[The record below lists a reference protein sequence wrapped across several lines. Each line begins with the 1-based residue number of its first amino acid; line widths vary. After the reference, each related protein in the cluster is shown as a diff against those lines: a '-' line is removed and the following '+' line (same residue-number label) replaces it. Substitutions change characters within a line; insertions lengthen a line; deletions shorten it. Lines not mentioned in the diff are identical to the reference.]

1 MEIIA
6 PAALL
11 PPNFVIVVLASTCV
25 VAGAAR
31 VDSCCKTEQCHPNC
45 AAPAGILKRAW
56 LPTQPRVR
64 SRNVQTMSLF
74 QTRTHSARVNDDT
87 EEEHQNKNEKDK
99 KKEAREEE
107 TILEMGEGEG
117 QHRNLEV
124 GSWKARPS
132 HAVLSNLSADKGRTA
147 SGAAT
152 AHPMAAFK
160 MNRTAGIDS
169 DDKTGIGL
177 QPASRRQISRE
188 EDTILEM
195 GKREGQPR
203 NLEVGSWK
211 TSTSHAVLSNQS
223 ADNNRTASDAAT
235 ARATAAFKL
244 NRAAG
249 IDSDDKT
256 GISLQ
261 PASQRQFS
269 SSGLDFDANRATASA
284 PFASN
289 GTWHN
294 ALTTLHQL
302 VASLHSGLA
311 LARQNDAAASRWVLA
326 TALLAVAMV
335 VCVCFGGHKFC
346 LGANGSGTAAWSQ
359 ADIRARAARMAR
371 ARESMVRPGSMRH
384 LSDGTRRGSIS
395 SPSPSAR
402 ICAGPTDGWLTQE
415 SLLGLMAVP
424 PPPQQS
430 SYEDVSCLCV
440 SLVVP
445 PQCESLL
452 YVPMKP
458 KKSFHAVDKHGNRL
472 IGVELITGVQRGVE
486 LVAPTGSP
494 IAVCKRAAVCEHA
507 PEPVCGELFLMDG
520 NGEYFAT
527 IVPGGAD
534 GKQSFAGPR
543 VAWIVR
549 ASCGSEWLFRGDFD
563 SFTVQVTDRQNRM
576 LAITQPTDPVE
587 EHSHID
593 KMYMLRV
600 AGMMDISIVLCTI
613 LAVQH
618 LQ

>member
-1 MEIIA
+1 MEM
-6 PAALL
+6 AAHAAVLS
-11 PPNFVIVVLASTCV
+11 PNFMIMVLALTSIT
-25 VAGAAR
+25 AGGVR
-31 VDSCCKTEQCHPNC
+31 VDSCCSTEQCHQNC
-45 AAPAGILKRAW
+45 SAAVLEGAGFPLKLLVKSRSM
-56 LPTQPRVR
+56 QP
-64 SRNVQTMSLF
+64 MSLF
-74 QTRTHSARVNDDT
+74 QTERRSVRVTDDA
-87 EEEHQNKNEKDK
+87 EEEHQDGAA
-99 KKEAREEE
+99 KKEEIVLETEE
-107 TILEMGEGEG
+107 GGG
-117 QHRNLEV
+117 QHRDPEAA
-124 GSWKARPS
+124 SWKARPS
-132 HAVLSNLSADKGRTA
+132 HAILSNQGANNDRA
-147 SGAAT
+147 ESGVAT
-152 AHPMAAFK
+152 AH
-160 MNRTAGIDS
+160 
-169 DDKTGIGL
+169 
-177 QPASRRQISRE
+177 
-188 EDTILEM
+188 
-195 GKREGQPR
+195 
-203 NLEVGSWK
+203 
-211 TSTSHAVLSNQS
+211 
-223 ADNNRTASDAAT
+223 
-235 ARATAAFKL
+235 ATAAFKL
-244 NRAAG
+244 HRTAG
-249 IDSDDKT
+249 IASENKT
-256 GISLQ
+256 KMDLQ

-527 IVPGGAD
+527 IVP
-534 GKQSFAGPR
+534 SGPHD
-543 VAWIVR
+543 VPNAEKPLAAWIVR
-549 ASCGSEWLFRGDFD
+549 AHCGTEWFFHGDFD
-563 SFTVQVTDRQNRM
+563 SHAVQVTNRQGKI
-576 LAITQPTDPVE
+576 LAMTQPSLE
-587 EHSHID
+587 QHSEFGD
-593 KMYMLRV
+593 TYKLRV
-600 AGMMDISIVLCTI
+600 SELMDVAIVLCTLLGI
-613 LAVQH
+613 HH
-618 LQ
+618 LR

>member
-261 PASQRQFS
+261 PASQRQVS
-269 SSGLDFDANRATASA
+269 SSGLDFDTKRAAASA
-284 PFASN
+284 PFASDGN
-289 GTWHN
+289 RHN
-294 ALTTLHQL
+294 SSTAFQQL
-302 VASLHSGLA
+302 VAPLHSGMVLVHRNA
-311 LARQNDAAASRWVLA
+311 TTASSW
-326 TALLAVAMV
+326 LLAKTLLVVAIL
-335 VCVCFGGHKFC
+335 VCVCFA
-346 LGANGSGTAAWSQ
+346 ANQNRTVAQSQ
-359 ADIRARAARMAR
+359 QDIRARA
-371 ARESMVRPGSMRH
+371 REGMLYHNTPLGSKGH
-384 LSDGTRRGSIS
+384 LGNATRSGVSARGSS
-395 SPSPSAR
+395 SASPAVR
-402 ICAGPTDGWLTQE
+402 HFVGPTDAGYTQE
-415 SLLGLMAVP
+415 AVAGLREAP
-424 PPPQQS
+424 SPPQQS
-430 SYEDVSCLCV
+430 SSCGEDGSYLCGA
-440 SLVVP
+440 LVVP
-445 PQCESLL
+445 PRCESVL
-452 YVPMKP
+452 YIPMKP
-458 KKSFHAVDKHGNRL
+458 RSSFHVVDQQGNRL
-472 IGVELITGVQRGVE
+472 IGVDLKVGEQVLQGRRLVE
-486 LVAPTGSP
+486 LVAPSGNL
-494 IAVCKRAAVCEHA
+494 IAACEDT
-507 PEPVCGELFLMDG
+507 PGPGGGGELQLMRG
-520 NGEYFAT
+520 NGEFFAT
-527 IVPGGAD
+527 IAPGGPHD
-534 GKQSFAGPR
+534 VEGPP
-543 VAWIVR
+543 VAWMVR
-549 ASCGSEWLFRGDFD
+549 GPSGSEWLFRGNFD
-563 SFTVQVTDRQNRM
+563 GHAVQVMNRQGKM
-576 LAITQPTDPVE
+576 LAMSQPTLE
-587 EHSHID
+587 KHSD
-593 KMYMLRV
+593 LGETYMLRV
-600 AGMMDISIVLCTI
+600 AELMDVSIALCTL
-613 LAVQH
+613 LAVHH
-618 LQ
+618 LRRP